1 MQSQDKYRIAVL
13 AAYAIALH
21 GVERFIPMPI
31 PWLKFGFANIIALTT
46 LILFGF
52 KAAMFVTIIRIII
65 GSIII
70 GTFLGPSF
78 IMSFI
83 AGVSATFFM
92 GLFYILFGKL
102 QQIFSPIGISL
113 IGALFHNLA
122 QLGVAYF
129 LFIHNLD
136 AILLIAPLIILIGI
150 FSGTLNGIAS
160 ALIIQK
166 IRE

>member
-1 MQSQDKYRIAVL
+1 MLSQDKYRIAVL
-13 AAYAIALH
+13 AAYAIALA

-65 GSIII
+65 GSMII

-78 IMSFI
+78 ILSFT
-83 AGVSATFFM
+83 AGVSATIMMGIFFK
-92 GLFYILFGKL
+92 LFGK
-102 QQIFSPIGISL
+102 IFSPIGISL

-122 QLGVAYF
+122 QLATAYF
-129 LFIHNLD
+129 LFIHNIN
-136 AILLIAPLIILIGI
+136 AVLLIAPVIILIGI

-166 IRE
+166 IREA

>member
-31 PWLKFGFANIIALTT
+31 PWLRFGFANIIALTT

-52 KAAMFVTIIRIII
+52 KAAMFVTIIRIVI
-65 GSIII
+65 GSMII
-70 GTFLGPSF
+70 GTFLGPAF
-78 IMSFI
+78 IMSLT
-83 AGVSATFFM
+83 AGISATLFM
-92 GLFYILFGKL
+92 GLFYTLFGRL
-102 QQIFSPIGISL
+102 FSPIGISL

-122 QLGVAYF
+122 QLGTAYF
-129 LFIHNLD
+129 LFIHNLN
-136 AILLIAPLIILIGI
+136 AMLMIAPLIILIGI
-150 FSGTLNGIAS
+150 FSGALNGAAT

-166 IRE
+166 IRENP